1 MKSVCYAAASLLAAS
16 FLLTGP
22 ASAQMQGPSEAG
34 ADSPHGAGYDA
45 GFQDGLRAAMTRIG
59 SMVQPGAEG
68 SDHEMTG
75 HMAHMHKMMG
85 QMEDMHGMAEHH
97 GGAGP
102 KVVLLRGNAKIVL
115 KCAARDSTT
124 DCVNA
129 AIDLLNHTAEKDE
142 TTRAKS
148 PQLPQAAPSPAP
160 APTPPAGMPQGPHSH

>member
-1 MKSVCYAAASLLAAS
+1 MH
-16 FLLTGP
+16 
-22 ASAQMQGPSEAG
+22 GPSEAG
-34 ADSPHGAGYDA
+34 TDSPHGAGYDA

-68 SDHEMTG
+68 SDHDMNG
-75 HMAHMHKMMG
+75 HMAHKMMEH
-85 QMEDMHGMAEHH
+85 MEGMHGMGGH

-102 KVVLLRGNAKIVL
+102 RVVLLRGNAKIVL

-148 PQLPQAAPSPAP
+148 PQQPQAAPSPAP
-160 APTPPAGMPQGPHSH
+160 APTPPAGMPQGPQAR

>member
-1 MKSVCYAAASLLAAS
+1 MKSVCFVAASLLAAS
-16 FLLTGP
+16 FLLAGP
-22 ASAQMQGPSEAG
+22 ASAQMHGPSEAG
-34 ADSPHGAGYDA
+34 AEPHGAGYGV
-45 GFQDGLRAAMTRIG
+45 GFQDGLRAAMARIG
-59 SMVQPGAEG
+59 SMVQPGTEG
-68 SDHEMTG
+68 SDHDMNG
-75 HMAHMHKMMG
+75 HMAHKMMEH
-85 QMEDMHGMAEHH
+85 MEGMHGMGGH

-148 PQLPQAAPSPAP
+148 PQQPQAAPSPAP
-160 APTPPAGMPQGPHSH
+160 APTPPAGMPQGPQAR